1 MEHDIAMA
9 MRSIESGL
17 DGMENHIPNLSNMDV
32 DNLHLARYRIEQL
45 LMKVQYPILRRANG

>member
-17 DGMENHIPNLSNMDV
+17 DGLESHIPSMSDMDI
-32 DNLHLARYRIEQL
+32 DNLHLARYRIEQM
-45 LMKVQYPILRRANG
+45 LMKVQYPILQRAVG